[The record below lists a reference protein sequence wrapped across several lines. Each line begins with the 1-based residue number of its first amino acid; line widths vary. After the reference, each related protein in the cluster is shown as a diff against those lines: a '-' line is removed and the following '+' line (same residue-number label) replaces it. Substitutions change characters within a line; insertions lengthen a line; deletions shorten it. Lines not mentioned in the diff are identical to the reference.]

1 MQDQRCSLFSFLLKL
16 TSFLILSLGVG
27 FADGVVT
34 HTFTFTGNFNDS
46 QGGPPIVPTADHGTG
61 SLATNPGFYT
71 YDANQG
77 LSLTSA
83 DFPDGTDYSIEFNV
97 DLNSTSAYNK
107 LLDFSGTTLDAG
119 LYAHNFGLEL
129 FPDTPSSGTFTAGQ
143 FHVVVFTRD
152 TAGNQIGYLD
162 GVQVFATV
170 ANPANTIIG
179 APGVF
184 FFHDDAQT
192 GFNEASAG
200 QVDYIRTYNGALSA
214 AQVAA
219 LQPPG
224 NTSETPEPSTLVLLC
239 SGIAGVAGRW
249 RKKSTK

>member
-1 MQDQRCSLFSFLLKL
+1 MQDQRPSLLPFLLKL
-16 TSFLILSLGVG
+16 TAFLILSLGVS

-46 QGGPPIVPTADHGTG
+46 QAGPPIVPTADHGTG
-61 SLATNPGFYT
+61 SLTTNPGFYT
-71 YDANQG
+71 FGANQG

-83 DFPDGTDYSIEFNV
+83 DFPDGTNYSIEFNV
-97 DLNSTSAYNK
+97 ELDSTSTYKK
-107 LLDFSGTTLDAG
+107 LLDFSGTALDAG
-119 LYAHNFGLEL
+119 LYAHNSGLEL
-129 FPDTPSSGTFTAGQ
+129 FPDTLSSGTFTAGQ

-162 GVQVFATV
+162 GVQVFATG

-184 FFHDDAQT
+184 FFHDDAAT
-192 GFNEASAG
+192 GFTEASAG
-200 QVDYIRTYNGALSA
+200 QVDYIRTYNGALTA
-214 AQVAA
+214 EQVAA

-224 NTSETPEPSTLVLLC
+224 TSETPEPSTLVLLS
-239 SGIAGVAGRW
+239 SGIAVVARRW
-249 RKKSTK
+249 QKRSTK